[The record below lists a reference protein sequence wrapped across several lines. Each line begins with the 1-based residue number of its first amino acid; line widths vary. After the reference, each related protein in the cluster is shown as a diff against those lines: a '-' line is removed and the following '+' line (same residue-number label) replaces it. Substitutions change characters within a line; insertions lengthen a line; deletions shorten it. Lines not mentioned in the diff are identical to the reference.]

1 MRLQMDFR
9 DAFNETLE
17 RYQIKASEL
26 AELSGLDPVQI
37 SKFRNKHKN
46 MQTHNF
52 QRLIEALPSAAK
64 MYFWYLV
71 MSEDEATVPRAAESG
86 GAYKA

>member
-1 MRLQMDFR
+1 MDFR

-17 RYQIKASEL
+17 HYQIKASEL
-26 AELSGLDPVQI
+26 SEVSGLDPVQI

-52 QRLIEALPSAAK
+52 QKLIDALPANAR

-71 MSEDEATVPRAAESG
+71 MADDENVSAREANDGS
-86 GAYKA
+86 KS

>member
-1 MRLQMDFR
+1 MDFR

-17 RYQIKASEL
+17 HYQIKALEL
-26 AELSGLDPVQI
+26 SELSGLDPVQI

-71 MSEDEATVPRAAESG
+71 MADDQASVPSAAEKG
-86 GAYKA
+86 GTYKA